1 MSSDKEEI
9 IRQKKIVQPLLTWY
23 AQNAR
28 KLPWREDTD
37 PYHIWVSEIMLQ
49 QTRVETVKPYFERF
63 MKRLPSVWDLA
74 EITEEELLK
83 LWEGMGYYS
92 RAKNMHKAAQIICTN
107 FGGVFPE
114 NFDDILS
121 LPGIGEYTAG
131 AISSIAF
138 QKPIPA
144 VDGNVLRVMSRV
156 CEDGRNMAE
165 TAVKKELTELLRKI
179 YPKKSCGDFTQSLM
193 ELGAMICLPNT
204 PPKCFECPI
213 KDLCGANQ
221 NGTQLNYPVLS
232 QKRERKREDMTA
244 FLLRF
249 KDEIAVCKREKPG
262 PLKGMWELPNTQGIL
277 SSKEVEQYLMELGIH
292 VDRIEKRK
300 KRKHIFTHIEW
311 DMQCYAVFCKNR
323 ASRFVWVTKEQ
334 LDEEIALPTAFR
346 KLLD

>member
-114 NFDDILS
+114 TLMISSLYRELGSILRVQSRLS
-121 LPGIGEYTAG
+121 L
-131 AISSIAF
+131 
-138 QKPIPA
+138 
-144 VDGNVLRVMSRV
+144 
-156 CEDGRNMAE
+156 
-165 TAVKKELTELLRKI
+165 
-179 YPKKSCGDFTQSLM
+179 
-193 ELGAMICLPNT
+193 
-204 PPKCFECPI
+204 
-213 KDLCGANQ
+213 
-221 NGTQLNYPVLS
+221 
-232 QKRERKREDMTA
+232 
-244 FLLRF
+244 F
-249 KDEIAVCKREKPG
+249 KN
-262 PLKGMWELPNTQGIL
+262 L
-277 SSKEVEQYLMELGIH
+277 
-292 VDRIEKRK
+292 
-300 KRKHIFTHIEW
+300 
-311 DMQCYAVFCKNR
+311 
-323 ASRFVWVTKEQ
+323 
-334 LDEEIALPTAFR
+334 FR
-346 KLLD
+346 Q